1 MLKFYNE
8 VYNENCSEYYM
19 FSKNNTM
26 SEDPKPALVITYR
39 NQNGINDYMTYND
52 ITSTSYNCFINNYNG
67 NITNIFPIAEL
78 ENQNDSIS
86 LNLIYN
92 TNDVLLNEYGI
103 SNLGV
108 AKGWKFNFEQRLYIE
123 TISEKEY
130 LKYLDN
136 TGTIHY
142 FCKDNE
148 SEKYKD
154 EDGLNLTIY
163 EENGFYFMLD
173 LDKNKY

>member
-1 MLKFYNE
+1 M
-8 VYNENCSEYYM
+8 
-19 FSKNNTM
+19 
-26 SEDPKPALVITYR
+26 
-39 NQNGINDYMTYND
+39 
-52 ITSTSYNCFINNYNG
+52 
-67 NITNIFPIAEL
+67 
-78 ENQNDSIS
+78 
-86 LNLIYN
+86 
-92 TNDVLLNEYGI
+92 LNEYGI

-173 LDKNKY
+173 LDKNKYKFGKLESNQNYFTLLSMVDRNNIETTFSYESLKLTSINNEKLGNISISYNETGVTETRLG